1 MGICIGFYD
10 YISLWPQ
17 KVSRPKLNNGTF
29 KMACCVLRFS
39 LLFQHQD
46 IYRVHLAHLL
56 GGMHSGDSQT
66 LQQTE
71 AAQDSFL

>member
-1 MGICIGFYD
+1 
-10 YISLWPQ
+10 
-17 KVSRPKLNNGTF
+17 
-29 KMACCVLRFS
+29 MACCVLRFS